1 MKVEERCGLCV
12 QLSVATPPADE
23 YGGLDKWLRAQ
34 NWQGHDDVHAAE
46 AEPATAL
53 AAAVTAAVGVEPAAH
68 HHGPAIE
75 PAAAAAAAAASGG
88 YGGLG
93 YSRLLPRDHKVVPE
107 YNASSAAAAAANW
120 THTMSA
126 VSGGF
131 QWIVEHGKVS
141 KRLRAHVSV
150 CVSSDVPSVCHEPV
164 LACDH

>member
-1 MKVEERCGLCV
+1 MRFLCV

-34 NWQGHDDVHAAE
+34 NRQGHDDVHAAE
-46 AEPATAL
+46 AEPAPAL
-53 AAAVTAAVGVEPAAH
+53 TAAAATAAARVEPVAH

-75 PAAAAAAAAASGG
+75 PAAAAAAAASGG

-107 YNASSAAAAAANW
+107 YNASSAAAAVNW

-131 QWIVEHGKVS
+131 QWIAEHGKV
-141 KRLRAHVSV
+141 RTRCARM
-150 CVSSDVPSVCHEPV
+150 CV
-164 LACDH
+164 